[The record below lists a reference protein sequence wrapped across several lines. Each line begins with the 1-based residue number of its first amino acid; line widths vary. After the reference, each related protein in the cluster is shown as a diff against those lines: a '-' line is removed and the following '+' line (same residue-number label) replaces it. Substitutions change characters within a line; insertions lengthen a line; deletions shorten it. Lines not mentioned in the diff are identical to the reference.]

1 MKTIL
6 ERLGHE
12 VMIFD
17 GAFGTEL
24 EKRGIMS
31 KMPEMLNITNKD
43 EIADIHRSYI
53 EAGCDFITTNT
64 FGANRIKMPNE
75 DLKLVIE
82 SAIELAQRHRTT
94 QYVMGDIGPLGKM
107 LYPMGELTFDEAYE
121 AFKEMVLIAKDKVD
135 GFILETF
142 TDLYELKCALL
153 AVKENCDKPV
163 FTTMT
168 FDNTGHTLT
177 GTSPRIMAELM
188 SNMGADAIGV
198 NCSLGP
204 RDLKPIVEELLQYCD
219 KPVLVQPNRGIPAL
233 HNGRA
238 CYTLTEK
245 DFALTMS
252 EFQQAGVAVLGGCCG
267 TNPDF
272 IRAISVHK
280 GKAVPER
287 KVLKRTVITSATQYL
302 PMDGVKICG
311 ERINPT
317 GKKKLKE
324 AILNADFDYL
334 FKEAIKQEE
343 AGADLL
349 DVNLGVPKTDDV
361 ANMKKV
367 VVSLSEITSLPLQID
382 SSNPAAIEAGC
393 RYYNGV
399 PLINSVNGNADNM
412 AVIFPI
418 AKKYGAVVLGLTM
431 DDNGIPQTAEDRFSI
446 AERILNT
453 ASSYGIAPHRMMMD
467 TLTLTCSAQQPLVKE
482 TLRALRMVTEK
493 LGLRTALGVSNVSF
507 GMPNRELI
515 NSAFLLM
522 ALENGLSMPIINPCN
537 ATMMNAILAYKALKG
552 NTEDLNAFVEKSVP
566 ITVESNGGT
575 TPTTTSTAAMET
587 IASSKSQV
595 PSAGMSLKDA
605 VKRGLKADSVA
616 LTKEALQSMEPMK
629 LINEI
634 LIPTLNEVGSDFEKQ
649 RIFLPQ
655 LISAS
660 EACKEAFDVIKT
672 QFNQGD
678 SHKGTIVLATVK
690 GDVHDI
696 GKNIVKVIFESYG
709 YKVIDLGKDTPKE
722 AIKEADEKYHPDI
735 IGLSALMTTT
745 VLSMEETIHY
755 LKEQGVKTPIYVGGA
770 VLNQLLANEIH
781 ADAYTKDA
789 LEFVETV
796 ESKL

>member
-1 MKTIL
+1 
-6 ERLGHE
+6 
-12 VMIFD
+12 MIFD

-31 KMPEMLNITNKD
+31 KMPEMLNITNGD

-64 FGANRIKMPNE
+64 FGANRIKMPDE
-75 DLKLVIE
+75 DRKLVIE
-82 SAIELAQRHRTT
+82 RAIELAERYRTN
-94 QYVMGDIGPLGKM
+94 QYVMCDIGPLGKM
-107 LYPMGELTFDEAYE
+107 LYPLGELSFDEAYE

-168 FDNTGHTLT
+168 FDKSGHTLT
-177 GTSPRIMAELM
+177 GTSPRIMATLM

-204 RDLKPIVEELLQYCD
+204 RDLQPIVEELLQYSD
-219 KPVLVQPNRGIPAL
+219 KPVLVQPNRGLPYI
-233 HNGRA
+233 HNGKA
-238 CYTLTEK
+238 TYTLTEK
-245 DFALTMS
+245 DFAAVMT
-252 EFQQAGVAVLGGCCG
+252 EFQAAGVAVLGGCCG

-280 GKAVPER
+280 GKAVPEC
-287 KVLKRTVITSATQYL
+287 KVVRHTVITSATQYL
-302 PMDGVKICG
+302 PMEGIKVCG

-324 AILNADFDYL
+324 AILNEDLDYI
-334 FKEAIKQEE
+334 FKEAIKQET
-343 AGADLL
+343 AKADLL

-367 VVSLSEITSLPLQID
+367 VVQLGEITALPLQID

-399 PLINSVNGNADNM
+399 PLINSVNGNEDNM

-431 DDNGIPQTAEDRFSI
+431 DDNGIPQTAEERFAI
-446 AERILNT
+446 AERIVNG
-453 ASSYGIAPHRMMMD
+453 AEKYGIPRHRMMID

-482 TLRALRMVTEK
+482 TLRALRMVTDK
-493 LGLRTALGVSNVSF
+493 LGLCTALGVSNVSF

-515 NSAFLLM
+515 NSSFLLM
-522 ALENGLSMPIINPCN
+522 ALENGLTMPIINPCN
-537 ATMMNAILAYKALKG
+537 ATMMNSILAFKALRG
-552 NTEDLNAFVEKSVP
+552 TTEDLNTYIEDVIPVT
-566 ITVESNGGT
+566 TVAEGTVATATPNATAPAAPGGLT
-575 TPTTTSTAAMET
+575 
-587 IASSKSQV
+587 
-595 PSAGMSLKDA
+595 LKDA
-605 VKRGLKADSVA
+605 VKRGLKADSVN
-616 LTKEALQSMEPMK
+616 LTQEALKVQSPMSV
-629 LINEI
+629 INDI
-634 LIPTLNEVGSDFEKQ
+634 LIPTLTEVGADFEKQ

-672 QFNQGD
+672 QFSQGD

-722 AIKEADEKYHPDI
+722 VIKEADQKYHPDI

-745 VLSMEETIHY
+745 VLSMEETIQY
-755 LKEQGVKTPIYVGGA
+755 LKDNGVTTPIYVGGA
-770 VLNQLLANEIH
+770 VLTQLLANEIH
-781 ADAYTKDA
+781 ADGYSKDA
-789 LEFVETV
+789 LEFVESV
-796 ESKL
+796 EKKVLT

>member
-1 MKTIL
+1 MKQ
-6 ERLGHE
+6 RLGHE

-24 EKRGIMS
+24 EKRGIMM
-31 KMPEMLNITNKD
+31 KMPELLNITD
-43 EIADIHRSYI
+43 GDQIADIHRCYI

-64 FGANRIKMPNE
+64 FGANRIKMPGE
-75 DLKLVIE
+75 DIRAVIE
-82 SAIELAQRHRTT
+82 AGIALAQRHRTT
-94 QYVMGDIGPLGKM
+94 QYVMCDIGPLGKM
-107 LYPMGELTFDEAYE
+107 LYPMGELSFDDAYE
-121 AFKEMVLIAKDKVD
+121 AFKEMVVIARDKVD

-153 AVKENCDKPV
+153 AVKENSDKPV

-168 FDNTGHTLT
+168 FDASGHTLT

-204 RDLKPIVEELLQYCD
+204 RDLKPIVAELLQYSD
-219 KPVLVQPNRGIPAL
+219 KPVIVQPNRGLPYL
-233 HNGRA
+233 HNGKA
-238 CYTLTEK
+238 TYTLTEK
-245 DFALTMS
+245 DFAAVMS

-272 IRAISVHK
+272 IRAIAVHK
-280 GKAVPER
+280 GKKIPER
-287 KVLKRTVITSATQYL
+287 NVVRTTVITSATKHL
-302 PMDGVKICG
+302 PLADIRVCG

-317 GKKKLKE
+317 GKKKFKE
-324 AILNADFDYL
+324 AIVNEDFDYVY
-334 FKEAIKQEE
+334 KEAIKQEE

-367 VVSLSEITSLPLQID
+367 VTQLGEITGLPLQID

-393 RYYNGV
+393 RYCNGV

-418 AKKYGAVVLGLTM
+418 AKKYGAVLLGLTM
-431 DDNGIPQTAEDRFSI
+431 DDNGIPQTAEERFAI
-446 AERILNT
+446 AERIVNE
-453 ASSYGIAPHRMMMD
+453 AERHGIPRHRMIID

-482 TLRALRMVTEK
+482 TLRALRMVTDR
-493 LGLRTALGVSNVSF
+493 LGVRTALGVSNVSF

-515 NSAFLLM
+515 NSSFLLM
-522 ALENGLSMPIINPCN
+522 ALENGLTMPIINPCN
-537 ATMMNAILAYKALKG
+537 ATMMNAILAYRALKG
-552 NTEDLNAFVEKSVP
+552 DSEDLNRYVERAIP
-566 ITVESNGGT
+566 LTVAED
-575 TPTTTSTAAMET
+575 TPRNSGPATVS
-587 IASSKSQV
+587 
-595 PSAGMSLKDA
+595 PSGSMTLKEA

-616 LTKEALQSMEPMK
+616 LTKTALETQSPMEV
-629 LINEI
+629 INDI
-634 LIPTLNEVGSDFEKQ
+634 LIPTLSEVGADFEKQ

-660 EACKEAFDVIKT
+660 EACKESFEVIKS
-672 QFNQGD
+672 QFSQGD

-722 AIKEADEKYHPDI
+722 AILEADRKHHPDI

-745 VLSMEETIHY
+745 VLSMEETIRF

-770 VLNQLLANEIH
+770 VLTKVLANEIH
-781 ADAYTKDA
+781 ADGYSKDA

-796 ESKL
+796 QAKGSKQ